1 MAVDGSTTNANGD
14 AILISISEP
23 YLNVVEV
30 LAFEDEVKGVVTGCY
45 YDKYFRWGT
54 DGVTYSDWV
63 TLTDNNLK
71 ALLLDPTKPF
81 WIQYKYVQV
90 GDCTLEFISIALEL
104 VTDGG
109 IIQMIPQIA
118 CCDTQLMTGCQNLV
132 INCCEESWNPY
143 DLSRAQQQYE
153 LLSNVAS
160 NLFGMCV
167 RYFKTEADQRSRD
180 VILKEYSLFNVMDV
194 AEIKLLVPDNEL
206 PTRDI
211 QFNPLMMDWPVE
223 FEVHIVRAAFEAIF
237 GKGSKPQMHD
247 YLYFEQFL
255 NRMYEVNAVAEPD
268 DFMYTNAYW
277 RVSLTQYQDRTAV
290 MYPDKNIE
298 EQKDDLITNVEE
310 AFGEEAENEFQ
321 DVRKPNQYNTIGTQA
336 NDYVRRILDKRLL
349 IKEEKV
355 YNAWTI
361 VAKYHYVLDSMDKG
375 DETVEY
381 RFNGGWTEDE
391 DRAFTNWIR
400 PQYTTPIGVNTLII
414 SITNMGGQVSFTLG
428 PIGTEH
434 SYKIGDWVKVEGTT
448 SYNGIH
454 KIIAVGTTSITLDE
468 AYSTD
473 TFTGTPRVRLEKNCT
488 YIVYEGESL
497 RYFGLTYTPNWYIIE
512 INGVY
517 YKYDLSSKNLS
528 LNKDKWYAISINISN
543 SFDQISLFIYETIKD
558 QGAIDPNLTS
568 ELELKFSETKNL
580 PATSVPDNH
589 AWKLLASDTDLT
601 NIRIFTKP
609 IEEEQQNVVLSQ
621 YVVNDTHLT
630 LLVDN
635 ATPQLRL
642 PRVTN
647 PR

>member
-1 MAVDGSTTNANGD
+1 MAVDGQTTNSNGD
-14 AILISISEP
+14 AIIISISEP
-23 YLNVVEV
+23 YSNVVEV
-30 LAFEDEVKGVVTGCY
+30 LGFEDDVKGEVTGCY
-45 YDKYFRWGT
+45 YEKYFRYGT

-63 TLTDNNLK
+63 PLTNPNLE
-71 ALLLDPTKPF
+71 ALLLDPNKPF

-104 VTDGG
+104 ITDGG
-109 IIQMIPQIA
+109 IIQMIPQLV
-118 CCDTQLMTGCQNLV
+118 CCDNQLMTGCQNLV
-132 INCCEESWNPY
+132 ISCCEDSWNPY

-153 LLSNVAS
+153 LLSSVVS

-180 VILKEYSLFNVMDV
+180 VILKEYSLFDVIDV
-194 AEIKLLVPDNEL
+194 AEIKLLVPGNNL

-223 FEVHIVRAAFEAIF
+223 FEVHIVRAAFEAVF
-237 GKGSKPQMHD
+237 GVGSKPQMHD

-298 EQKDDLITNVEE
+298 EEKDDLITNVEE
-310 AFGEEAENEFQ
+310 AFGEEAEKEFR
-321 DVRKPNQYNTIGTQA
+321 DVRKYNQYNTIGQQA
-336 NDYVRRILDKRLL
+336 NDYVRRILDKKLL

-361 VAKYHYVLDSMDKG
+361 VAKYHYALNSMDDG

-381 RFNGGWTEDE
+381 RFTGGWEKTE
-391 DRAFTNWIR
+391 DRAFTQWIR
-400 PQYTTPIGVNTLII
+400 PKYDVPIGSNTLITAI
-414 SITNMGGQVSFTLG
+414 NNIGGKTSFTFG
-428 PIGTEH
+428 APH
-434 SYKIGDWVKVEGTT
+434 SYKIGQWVKVEGTS
-448 SYNGIH
+448 SYNGIQ
-454 KIIAVGTTSITLDE
+454 KIIAVGTTSITIDE
-468 AYSTD
+468 DYTTN
-473 TFTGTPRVRLEKNCT
+473 TFAGTPRVRLEKHCT
-488 YIVYEGESL
+488 YLVYESKSK
-497 RYFGLTYTPNWYIIE
+497 RYFDLTYTPNWFII
-512 INGVY
+512 NLKGTY
-517 YKYDLSSKNLS
+517 YKYDLSKQGVTLFKNT
-528 LNKDKWYAISINISN
+528 WYAISINLSN
-543 SFDQISLFIYETIKD
+543 SFDQLSLFIYETIE
-558 QGAIDPNLTS
+558 QTGLSDPNHTA
-568 ELELKFSETKNL
+568 ELNSVYTKTKDL
-580 PATSVPDNH
+580 PDTKMPDGH
-589 AWKLLASDTDLT
+589 AWKLLACPTDLT
-601 NIRIFTKP
+601 NIRIFTTP

-642 PRVTN
+642 PKVTN

>member
-1 MAVDGSTTNANGD
+1 MAVDGQTTNSNGD
-14 AILISISEP
+14 AIIISISEP
-23 YLNVVEV
+23 YSNVVEV
-30 LAFEDEVKGVVTGCY
+30 LGFEDDVKGEVTGCY
-45 YDKYFRWGT
+45 YEKYFRYGT

-63 TLTDNNLK
+63 PLTNPNLE
-71 ALLLDPTKPF
+71 ALLLDPSKPF

-104 VTDGG
+104 ITDGG
-109 IIQMIPQIA
+109 IIQMIPQLV
-118 CCDTQLMTGCQNLV
+118 CCDNQLMTGCQNLV
-132 INCCEESWNPY
+132 ISCCEDSWNPY

-153 LLSNVAS
+153 LLSSVVS

-180 VILKEYSLFNVMDV
+180 VILKEYSLFDVIDV
-194 AEIKLLVPDNEL
+194 AEIKLLVPGNKL

-223 FEVHIVRAAFEAIF
+223 FEVHIVRAAFEAVF
-237 GKGSKPQMHD
+237 GVGSKPQMHD

-298 EQKDDLITNVEE
+298 EEKDDLITNVEE
-310 AFGEEAENEFQ
+310 AFGEEAEKEFR
-321 DVRKPNQYNTIGTQA
+321 DVRKYNQYNTIGQQA
-336 NDYVRRILDKRLL
+336 NDYVRRILDKKLL

-361 VAKYHYVLDSMDKG
+361 VAKYHYALNSMDDG

-381 RFNGGWTEDE
+381 RFTGGWEKTE
-391 DRAFTNWIR
+391 DRAFTQWIR
-400 PQYTTPIGVNTLII
+400 PKYDVPIGSNTLITAI
-414 SITNMGGQVSFTLG
+414 NNIGGKTSFTFG
-428 PIGTEH
+428 APH
-434 SYKIGDWVKVEGTT
+434 SYKIGQWVKVEGTS
-448 SYNGIH
+448 SYNGIQ
-454 KIIAVGTTSITLDE
+454 KIIAVGTTSITIDE
-468 AYSTD
+468 DYTTN
-473 TFTGTPRVRLEKNCT
+473 TFAGTPRVRLEKHCT
-488 YIVYEGESL
+488 YLVYESKSK
-497 RYFGLTYTPNWYIIE
+497 RYFDLTYTPNWFII
-512 INGVY
+512 NLKGTY
-517 YKYDLSSKNLS
+517 YKYDLSKQGVTLFKNT
-528 LNKDKWYAISINISN
+528 WYAISINLSN
-543 SFDQISLFIYETIKD
+543 SFDQLSLFIYETIE
-558 QGAIDPNLTS
+558 QTGLSDPNHTA
-568 ELELKFSETKNL
+568 ELNSVYTKTKDL
-580 PATSVPDNH
+580 PDTKMPDGH
-589 AWKLLASDTDLT
+589 AWKLLACPTDLT
-601 NIRIFTKP
+601 NIRIFTTP

-642 PRVTN
+642 PKVTN

>member
-1 MAVDGSTTNANGD
+1 LAVDGQTTNSNGD
-14 AILISISEP
+14 AIIISISEP
-23 YLNVVEV
+23 YSNVVEV
-30 LAFEDEVKGVVTGCY
+30 LGFEDDVKGEVTGCY
-45 YDKYFRWGT
+45 YEKYFRYGT

-63 TLTDNNLK
+63 PLTNPNLE
-71 ALLLDPTKPF
+71 ALLLDPSKPF

-104 VTDGG
+104 ITDGG
-109 IIQMIPQIA
+109 IIQMIPQLV
-118 CCDTQLMTGCQNLV
+118 CCDNQLMTGCQNLV
-132 INCCEESWNPY
+132 ISCCEDSWNPY

-153 LLSNVAS
+153 LLSSVVS

-180 VILKEYSLFNVMDV
+180 VILKEYSLFDVIDV
-194 AEIKLLVPDNEL
+194 AEIKLLVPGNKL

-223 FEVHIVRAAFEAIF
+223 FEVHIVRAAFEAVF
-237 GKGSKPQMHD
+237 GVGSKPQMHD

-298 EQKDDLITNVEE
+298 EEKDDLITNVEE
-310 AFGEEAENEFQ
+310 AFGEEAEKEFR
-321 DVRKPNQYNTIGTQA
+321 DVRKYNQYNTIGQQA
-336 NDYVRRILDKRLL
+336 NDYVRRILDKKLL

-361 VAKYHYVLDSMDKG
+361 VAKYHYALNSMDDG

-381 RFNGGWTEDE
+381 RFTGGWEKTE
-391 DRAFTNWIR
+391 DRAFTQWIR
-400 PQYTTPIGVNTLII
+400 PKYDVPIGSNTLITAI
-414 SITNMGGQVSFTLG
+414 NNIGGKTSFTFG
-428 PIGTEH
+428 APH
-434 SYKIGDWVKVEGTT
+434 SYKIGQWVKVEGTS
-448 SYNGIH
+448 SYNGIQ
-454 KIIAVGTTSITLDE
+454 KIIAVGTTSITIDE
-468 AYSTD
+468 DYTTN
-473 TFTGTPRVRLEKNCT
+473 TFAGTPRVRLEKHCT
-488 YIVYEGESL
+488 YLVYESKSK
-497 RYFGLTYTPNWYIIE
+497 RYFDLTYTPNWFII
-512 INGVY
+512 NLKGTY
-517 YKYDLSSKNLS
+517 YKYDLSKQGVTLFKNT
-528 LNKDKWYAISINISN
+528 WYAISINLSN
-543 SFDQISLFIYETIKD
+543 SFDQLSLFIYETIE
-558 QGAIDPNLTS
+558 QTGLSDPNHTA
-568 ELELKFSETKNL
+568 ELNSVYTKTKDL
-580 PATSVPDNH
+580 PDTKMPDGH
-589 AWKLLASDTDLT
+589 AWKLLACPTDLT
-601 NIRIFTKP
+601 NIRIFTTP

-642 PRVTN
+642 PKVTN